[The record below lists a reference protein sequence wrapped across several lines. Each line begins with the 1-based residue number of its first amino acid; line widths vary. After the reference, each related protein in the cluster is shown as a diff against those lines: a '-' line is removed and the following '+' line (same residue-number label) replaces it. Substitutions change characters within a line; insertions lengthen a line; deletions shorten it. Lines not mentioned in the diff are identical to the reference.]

1 MTAAVIDTLRFAD
14 RLKES
19 GIQARHAEGIARAL
33 GEELADRL
41 VTKSD
46 LDEALSPL
54 RDGILALE
62 ARFDGLDPRFEAID
76 TKFEAIDTKFEAID
90 TKFDATKFDAIDAK
104 FDAIDAKFDA
114 MDAKF
119 DAMDAKFD
127 AIDTKFDAKFDAMDA
142 KFEALHREVS
152 GKFNLLATMM
162 ALGFTLVV
170 GLGLFN
176 ALSPRVGAPDAES
189 TTTQRED
196 PVGADPVN
204 ALSDSANIG

>member
-76 TKFEAIDTKFEAID
+76 TKFEAIDTKFDAID
-90 TKFDATKFDAIDAK
+90 SKFDAIDAKFDAIDSK

-114 MDAKF
+114 MDA
-119 DAMDAKFD
+119 
-127 AIDTKFDAKFDAMDA
+127 KFDAKFDAMDA

-162 ALGFTLVV
+162 VLGFTLVV

>member
-76 TKFEAIDTKFEAID
+76 A
-90 TKFDATKFDAIDAK
+90 KFDAIDTKFDAIDAK
-104 FDAIDAKFDA
+104 FDAI
-114 MDAKF
+114 
-119 DAMDAKFD
+119 
-127 AIDTKFDAKFDAMDA
+127 DAKFDAMDA

-162 ALGFTLVV
+162 VLGFTLVV

-189 TTTQRED
+189 TPTQRED